1 MNTKTKFGKIT
12 AVICLG
18 LLLASCATAMVEGEK
33 WLNSK
38 QGNPEVNISGT
49 WLSSEWGLAK
59 FEQNEREVTGTLG
72 DYPVKGVVS
81 GSSIYLLMWWGN
93 KADYSAE
100 LKALD
105 KPIITVLNKIDMLQK
120 DKNLESYLK
129 RYENSVAIS
138 ALKKTNLQ
146 DLSKLIESNLSLSR
160 TIIKKLIPHS
170 EMRLISTIRK
180 QGKIFKEKYGLRG
193 VYIEAEVPAILAA
206 KLKN

>member
-1 MNTKTKFGKIT
+1 MNQKTEFGKVM

-105 KPIITVLNKIDMLQK
+105 KDTLQGSYCKYSIIDELQEK
-120 DKNLESYLK
+120 ARQEEEAGKLSESRPLIKSISLK
-129 RYENSVAIS
+129 R
-138 ALKKTNLQ
+138 T
-146 DLSKLIESNLSLSR
+146 
-160 TIIKKLIPHS
+160 
-170 EMRLISTIRK
+170 STS
-180 QGKIFKEKYGLRG
+180 Q
-193 VYIEAEVPAILAA
+193 
-206 KLKN
+206 